1 MLSPGANG
9 VFSIPCTPFCA
20 QFSCG
25 VASQAPQAPSQQS
38 LLSGK
43 TWMSEHHRRNQAVI
57 AKYQK
62 LIFKIQLE
70 GDIRGGSVA
79 KMQCSQRRQTRFDP

>member
-9 VFSIPCTPFCA
+9 VFSLPFTPFCA

-25 VASQAPQAPSQQS
+25 VACQVPQAPSQQR

-43 TWMSEHHRRNQAVI
+43 TWMSEQHRRNQAVI
-57 AKYQK
+57 AKFQK

>member
-9 VFSIPCTPFCA
+9 VFSLPFTPFCA

-25 VASQAPQAPSQQS
+25 VACQVPQAPSQQR

-43 TWMSEHHRRNQAVI
+43 TWMSEQHRRNQAVI
-57 AKYQK
+57 AKFQK

-79 KMQCSQRRQTRFDP
+79 KMQCSHRRQTRFDP